1 MPNAI
6 RRMPLGSVAL
16 SGAIAIIA
24 LALTPFLDATPNASD
39 AGTAIHVAPAGGR
52 WCALQDA
59 GTKDCRYQTFDQCF
73 RATIGAY
80 GPCRPNP
87 AAFVITDEIPY
98 RTYHSLSRIENG
110 ATTIK

>member
-1 MPNAI
+1 MSNAI

-16 SGAIAIIA
+16 SGALAIVA
-24 LALTPFLDATPNASD
+24 LALWPCRDDTRNGRDAVT
-39 AGTAIHVAPAGGR
+39 GIHVAVASGR
-52 WCALQDA
+52 WCALDDA
-59 GTKDCRYQTFDQCF
+59 GKKDCRYQTFDQCF

-98 RTYHSLSRIENG
+98 RTYHSLSRIEDG